1 MKLSIYSLRNILFQ
15 GEAVSFNCPTAMGE
29 ITVLDHHRPLISV
42 LKKGLVKIK
51 DNAQKERSFSIVSGF
66 LEIKSTNEA
75 RLLVE
80 Q

>member
-15 GEAVSFNCPTAMGE
+15 GEAVSFNCPTAIGE

-42 LKKGLVKIK
+42 LQKGLIKIK
-51 DNAQKERSFSIVSGF
+51 DGFQQERSFPITSGF

-80 Q
+80 E